1 MTSGQRARVDEEDSA
16 ELRGVAPLGGMLLAQ
31 TGAEMRMRWRVPAF
45 SLTSLALP
53 VVFFTFFGIP
63 VAGLTRPDGIS
74 VGAFLVASFGAYAV
88 GSVMVYSFGIG
99 VAVERGM
106 KVDVLMRVM
115 PVPPG
120 VYLLAK
126 VLTALFFSLVSL
138 VVLVIYGVI
147 VGGVT
152 QPLPVWGE
160 MVVRLLA
167 GSVPFIGLGFAIGY
181 VAGPHSA
188 PAVAN
193 LVYLPMAFASGL
205 FVPPNQLP
213 GFVQAFA
220 PYLPTYHYGQ
230 LVWGTF
236 GASSQPLGVTIAWL
250 AGYTVLFFAL
260 ALRAYR
266 GDEQRKFG

>member
-1 MTSGQRARVDEEDSA
+1 VSHEPHPSSIDTSAGDAAVAPRAR
-16 ELRGVAPLGGMLLAQ
+16 MLLAQ
-31 TGAEMRMRWRVPAF
+31 TRAELTMRWRVPAF

-53 VVFFTFFGIP
+53 VVFFTFFGLP
-63 VAGLTRPDGIS
+63 VAGLTRSDGIS

-106 KVDVLMRVM
+106 KVDLLMRVL

-126 VLTALFFSLVSL
+126 VITALIFSLVSL
-138 VVLVIYGVI
+138 VVLIAYGAL

-152 QPLPVWGE
+152 QPALVWVE
-160 MVVRLLA
+160 MSVRLLA
-167 GSVPFIGLGFAIGY
+167 GSLPFIGLGFAIGY
-181 VAGPHSA
+181 LAGPHSA

-193 LVYLPMAFASGL
+193 LVYLPLAFASGL
-205 FVPPNQLP
+205 FVPPSQLP

-230 LVWGTF
+230 LVWGSLR
-236 GASSQPLGVTIAWL
+236 ASTEPLAVSVAWL

-266 GDEQRKFG
+266 GDEQRKFA

>member
-1 MTSGQRARVDEEDSA
+1 
-16 ELRGVAPLGGMLLAQ
+16 
-31 TGAEMRMRWRVPAF
+31 
-45 SLTSLALP
+45 
-53 VVFFTFFGIP
+53 
-63 VAGLTRPDGIS
+63 
-74 VGAFLVASFGAYAV
+74 
-88 GSVMVYSFGIG
+88 
-99 VAVERGM
+99 
-106 KVDVLMRVM
+106 
-115 PVPPG
+115 
-120 VYLLAK
+120 
-126 VLTALFFSLVSL
+126 
-138 VVLVIYGVI
+138 
-147 VGGVT
+147 
-152 QPLPVWGE
+152 

-250 AGYTVLFFAL
+250 AGYTGLFFAL

>member
-1 MTSGQRARVDEEDSA
+1 MTSDQRQHSRDAAARPA
-16 ELRGVAPLGGMLLAQ
+16 VAPLSRMLLAQ
-31 TGAEMRMRWRVPAF
+31 ARAELRMRWRVPAF
-45 SLTSLALP
+45 SLTSVALP
-53 VVFFTFFGIP
+53 VVFFTFFGLP

-106 KVDVLMRVM
+106 KVDLLMRVM

-126 VLTALFFSLVSL
+126 VITALVFSLVSL
-138 VVLVIYGVI
+138 VVLIIYGIV

-152 QPLPVWGE
+152 QPPLVWVE
-160 MVVRLLA
+160 MIARLLV

-181 VAGPHSA
+181 MAGPHSA

-193 LVYLPMAFASGL
+193 LVYLPLAFASGL

-213 GFVQAFA
+213 RFVQSFA

-230 LVWGTF
+230 LVWGSLR
-236 GASSQPLGVTIAWL
+236 ASTEPLAVSLAWL
-250 AGYTVLFFAL
+250 AGYSVFFFAV

-266 GDEQRKFG
+266 GDEQRKFS

>member
-1 MTSGQRARVDEEDSA
+1 MTLDQAQRSGGMTAPDRPA
-16 ELRGVAPLGGMLLAQ
+16 VASLSRMLLAQ
-31 TGAEMRMRWRVPAF
+31 TRAELLMRWRVPAF

-53 VVFFTFFGIP
+53 VVFFTFFGLP
-63 VAGLTRPDGIS
+63 AASLTRPDGIS

-106 KVDVLMRVM
+106 KVDLLMRVT
-115 PVPPG
+115 PVPAG

-126 VLTALFFSLVSL
+126 VITALVFSLVSL
-138 VVLVIYGVI
+138 VVLIAYGVV

-152 QPLPVWGE
+152 QPPAVWGE
-160 MVVRLLA
+160 MIIRLLA
-167 GSVPFIGLGFAIGY
+167 GSVPFIGLGLAIGY
-181 VAGPHSA
+181 MAGPHSA

-193 LVYLPMAFASGL
+193 LVYLPLAFASGL

-213 GFVQAFA
+213 RFVQTFA

-230 LVWGTF
+230 LVWGSLH
-236 GASSQPLGVTIAWL
+236 ASTEPLAVSLAWL
-250 AGYTVLFFAL
+250 AGYAVFFFAV
-260 ALRAYR
+260 ALKAYR
-266 GDEQRKFG
+266 GDEQRKFS